1 MASKSNKKPNW
12 GLLPEDVKSILK
24 SRYWQN
30 RSRLKKLLL
39 GGEEFPISLPL
50 KPPRGN
56 TALDNINHFQMFI
69 SSWKAFPA
77 SQIGQTDVVSEKCS
91 NDAQNKIRVL
101 WREQNFRVFSQ
112 QQIPTH
118 IQIPDIV
125 SLAHLLGED
134 EEHQLSGWQSKIAF
148 VINSLA
154 TNANSQSSHSQH
166 SEHKKSLFDALVD
179 SLNSLEKLSN
189 SELELLV
196 AVIPQLRKGL
206 GKGCY
211 LRELPITYVDTKFV
225 EKNKQ
230 IIESIAAAI
239 IDRTVNTV
247 GLLHW
252 LQCEEKPKDWLL
264 VKPLCPISRESLGGV
279 PLLRISCD
287 TLTNFELPAMNILVV
302 ENEQSC
308 LSLGQFR
315 NTIAISGGGKNV
327 EFLSATWLENKNVG
341 YWGDIDSEGLKILS
355 DARSQFG
362 GLTPLMMDEKTVLA
376 FEERMVPEPESVF
389 KVPCSLTVDESTLFN
404 NLRSKKY
411 KDSRLEQ
418 ERLPRDHVATVL
430 NGWLEGK
437 LTTE

>member
-1 MASKSNKKPNW
+1 MASNSNKKPNW

-56 TALDNINHFQMFI
+56 TALDNINHFQVFI
-69 SSWKAFPA
+69 SSWKIFLA
-77 SQIGQTDVVSEKCS
+77 SQISQTDVGNEKCS
-91 NDAQNKIRVL
+91 NDVQNKIRVV
-101 WREQNFRVFSQ
+101 WKEQNFRLLSQ

-134 EEHQLSGWQSKIAF
+134 EAHQLSEWQSKIAY

-154 TNANSQSSHSQH
+154 SKANCQSSHSQH
-166 SEHKKSLFDALVD
+166 TEDKKNLFDALVD
-179 SLNSLEKLSN
+179 SLDSIEKLSN
-189 SELELLV
+189 SDLELLV
-196 AVIPQLRKGL
+196 VVIPQLRKGM

-211 LRELPITYVDTKFV
+211 LRELPIIYVDTKFV
-225 EKNKQ
+225 EKNKR
-230 IIESIAAAI
+230 IIESITAAI
-239 IDRTVNTV
+239 IDRTVNAA
-247 GLLHW
+247 GLLNW
-252 LQCEEKPKDWLL
+252 LKCEEKPKDWLL
-264 VKPLCPISRESLGGV
+264 IKPLCPISREALGGI

-287 TLTNFELPAMNILVV
+287 TLTGFELPAMNILVV

-315 NTIAISGGGKNV
+315 NTIAISGGGKNI
-327 EFLSATWLENKNVG
+327 EFLSATWLKNKNVG

-362 GLTPLMMDEKTVLA
+362 GLTPLMMDEKTVLV

-389 KVPCSLTVDESTLFN
+389 KVPCSLTGDELTLFN

-418 ERLPRDHVATVL
+418 ERLPRDYVASVL

-437 LTTE
+437 LQHN